1 MIKPMENRI
10 TKGVIDI
17 GEQYSQKSAKEVVSY
32 RVMNQKKLSITDF
45 NKEGVTIQLILPEQ
59 KTAARIF
66 RNILRE
72 LIKKYFRKML

>member
-17 GEQYSQKSAKEVVSY
+17 GELYSQKSAKEVVSY

-45 NKEGVTIQLILPEQ
+45 NKEGVTIQLIVP
-59 KTAARIF
+59 
-66 RNILRE
+66 
-72 LIKKYFRKML
+72 